1 MRRIDE
7 IAGHALLS
15 EKALEAYLVKRVK
28 MLGGIALKYSNPTY
42 TGFPDRLLLLPGGRT
57 AWCEL
62 KSRGK
67 KPRAVQQARIQQ
79 LRELGQVV
87 YVVSSRDEIER
98 VITEIV

>member
-15 EKALEAYLVKRVK
+15 EKALETYLVKRVK
-28 MLGGIALKYSNPTY
+28 MLGGIALKYSNPTC

-79 LRELGQVV
+79 LHKLGQAV
-87 YVVSSRDEIER
+87 YVVSSREEIEKMIDN
-98 VITEIV
+98 V

>member
-7 IAGHALLS
+7 IAGHALMS

-28 MLGGIALKYSNPTY
+28 MLGGVALKYSTPTC

-79 LRELGQVV
+79 LRELGQAV

-98 VITEIV
+98 MIDNV

>member
-28 MLGGIALKYSNPTY
+28 MLGGIALKYSNPTC
-42 TGFPDRLLLLPGGRT
+42 TGFPDRLLLLPDGRT

-79 LRELGQVV
+79 LRELGQAV

-98 VITEIV
+98 MIDSV

>member
-28 MLGGIALKYSNPTY
+28 MLGGIALKYSNPTCI
-42 TGFPDRLLLLPGGRT
+42 GFPDRLLILPGGRT

-67 KPRAVQQARIQQ
+67 KPRAIQQARIQQ
-79 LRELGQVV
+79 LRELGQAV
-87 YVVSSRDEIER
+87 YVVSSREEIER
-98 VITEIV
+98 MIDNV

>member
-28 MLGGIALKYSNPTY
+28 MLGGVALKYSNPTY

-79 LRELGQVV
+79 LRELGQAV
-87 YVVSSRDEIER
+87 YVVSSRGEIEKMIDN
-98 VITEIV
+98 V

>member
-15 EKALEAYLVKRVK
+15 EKALETYLVKRVK
-28 MLGGIALKYSNPTY
+28 MLGGIALKYSNPTC

-79 LRELGQVV
+79 LHKLGQAV
-87 YVVSSRDEIER
+87 YVVSSREEIER
-98 VITEIV
+98 MIDNV

>member
-28 MLGGIALKYSNPTY
+28 MLGGVALKYSNPTC

-79 LRELGQVV
+79 LRELGQAV
-87 YVVSSRDEIER
+87 YVVSSRDEIEKM
-98 VITEIV
+98 IKEI

>member
-28 MLGGIALKYSNPTY
+28 MLGGIALKYSNPNQV
-42 TGFPDRLLLLPGGRT
+42 GFPDRLVVLPEGKT
-57 AWCEL
+57 FWCEL

-79 LRELGQVV
+79 LKTLGQAV
-87 YVVSSRDEIER
+87 YVVSSRDEIEGMIDS
-98 VITEIV
+98 V